1 MFAAAS
7 LGAAA
12 MLSNGAQAADLG
24 GYKDEPVAFHD
35 SIWGPGWAIRA
46 RAVGVLPDEDSANW
60 RVNGTPLGD
69 AVPGAH
75 GQLSIDNAVI
85 PELDISYF
93 FTKNL
98 AVELIL
104 GVTPHDVH
112 GKDSLAAFGKIGDA
126 WLLPPTLMAQ
136 YHFEL
141 GRGIKPYV
149 GVGVNYTVFFDQ
161 GGATNYSDF
170 KLDDNWGFALQA
182 GVDVPLGGNW
192 FFNVDVKRIWLDTTA
207 TAYTSASHPLGGG
220 NRVTA
225 DVTVDPWLIGVGIG
239 YKFGGAPAP
248 LK

>member
-1 MFAAAS
+1 M
-7 LGAAA
+7 
-12 MLSNGAQAADLG
+12 
-24 GYKDEPVAFHD
+24 V
-35 SIWGPGWAIRA
+35 
-46 RAVGVLPDEDSANW
+46 
-60 RVNGTPLGD
+60 
-69 AVPGAH
+69 
-75 GQLSIDNAVI
+75 

-93 FTKNL
+93 LTKNL

-104 GVTPHDVH
+104 GVTPHDVNAA
-112 GKDSLAAFGKIGDA
+112 GALKDAGYGKIGDA

-149 GVGVNYTVFFDQ
+149 GAGVNYTVFFDQ
-161 GGATNYSDF
+161 GAGPHFQDF

-207 TAYTSASHPLGGG
+207 TAYVGGTK
-220 NRVTA
+220 VTA
-225 DVTVDPWLIGVGIG
+225 DVTVDPWLVGVGIG
-239 YKFGGAPAP
+239 YKFGAPAAP

>member
-7 LGAAA
+7 LGAAV

-24 GYKDEPVAFHD
+24 GYKDDPVASYND

-46 RAVGVLPDEDSANW
+46 RAVGVVPDESSSNW
-60 RVNGTPLGD
+60 RLNGSPL
-69 AVPGAH
+69 AGAD
-75 GQLSIDNAVI
+75 LSIDNAVI

-104 GVTPHDVH
+104 GVTAHDVNAK
-112 GKDSLAAFGKIGDA
+112 GSIASLGKIGDS
-126 WLLPPTLMAQ
+126 WLLPPTLTAQ
-136 YHFEL
+136 YHFEI
-141 GRGIKPYV
+141 GHGIKPYV
-149 GVGVNYTVFFDQ
+149 GAGINYTVFFDQ
-161 GGATNYSDF
+161 GAGPNFRDL
-170 KLDDNWGFALQA
+170 KIEDDWGFALQA

-207 TAYTSASHPLGGG
+207 TAYTNAGAK
-220 NRVTA
+220 VTT